1 MVNNRTKKCVNKT
14 VSGNNLTGG
23 FIFNSKKRKRQEFK
37 ASMSNFCKVTRDGN
51 NIPKG
56 QKVTRRLIHEVCSNF
71 YEIEDE
77 SGFFGGIFNFAVSVI
92 KKPVEL
98 IKAGVQKVTSST
110 ESLTGPKKSAQP
122 LEN

>member
-1 MVNNRTKKCVNKT
+1 MTNCKLTKK
-14 VSGNNLTGG
+14 NNNQKGG
-23 FIFNSKKRKRQEFK
+23 FLFFGGTKKRKRAAFK
-37 ASMSNFCKVTRDGN
+37 TSMSNFCKVTRDGN

-56 QKVTRRLIHEVCSNF
+56 QKVTRRLINEVCSNF

-77 SGFFGGIFNFAVSVI
+77 SGFFGGIFNFVFGIV

-98 IKAGVQKVTSST
+98 AKAGIQKVTSST
-110 ESLTGPKKSAQP
+110 ESLSGPKKQAQP